1 MKNLKECLSSEGG
14 YKNTKRF
21 KENIQ
26 DEDTLNYVIETLED
40 IFQSSKSQPMSLV
53 LSMRVSLLV
62 CLAEQLTKELMDL
75 HYDCVVHSISN
86 NIVYMIEDIIMADL
100 KKNERGKFYFSD
112 QPNQSLILLGNT
124 LVRLALEC
132 IFVWNLWH
140 PNNLAITQVYQR
152 LIDKGVQFPKLH
164 YFNAQKVKE
173 YYMTVK
179 ESSKNGT
186 LYRQQSLM
194 LHEQYFEQLKKTIEK
209 NQYSNVKLHE
219 INEELKQIKHVN
231 ENQKQFIE
239 NFNRA
244 YKDYLVNNKID
255 EFNNQIQS
263 ICLEY
268 DELQSQKK
276 QNSAIQFCTYS
287 TDKQSNQFSRSMSS
301 QNSQRKNESD
311 NKQQSIEQLL
321 HENELIQAQIQS
333 FEIPKTNCHLKNTDV

>member
-1 MKNLKECLSSEGG
+1 MKNLKECLSSEGS
-14 YKNTKRF
+14 YKNIKRF

-26 DEDTLNYVIETLED
+26 DEDTLNQVVETLED
-40 IFQSSKSQPMSLV
+40 IFQSPKSQPIQLV
-53 LSMRVSLLV
+53 LAMRVSLLV

-75 HYDCVVHSISN
+75 HYDCVVYSVTN
-86 NIVYMIEDIIMADL
+86 NIIYMIEDIIMADL

-112 QPNQSLILLGNT
+112 QPDQSLLLLGNT
-124 LVRLALEC
+124 LIRLALES

-152 LIDKGVQFPKLH
+152 LIDQGVQFPKLH

-173 YYMTVK
+173 YYLTVK

-186 LYRQQSLM
+186 LYRKQSLM
-194 LHEQYFEQLKKTIEK
+194 LNDQYFDQLKQKIEK
-209 NQYSNVKLHE
+209 NQYNTIKLHE

-239 NFNRA
+239 NFNKA
-244 YKDYLVNNKID
+244 YKDYLVNNKLD
-255 EFNNQIQS
+255 EFNNQVQS

-268 DELQSQKK
+268 DELSSQKK
-276 QNSAIQFCTYS
+276 QNSAIQLCTYS
-287 TDKQSNQFSRSMSS
+287 TDKQSNQFSRSISS
-301 QNSQRKNESD
+301 QNSQQKNGSN

-333 FEIPKTNCHLKNTDV
+333 FEIPKVNSHIQNIDM

>member
-14 YKNTKRF
+14 YKNTKQF

-40 IFQSSKSQPMSLV
+40 ILQSSKSQPMSLV
-53 LSMRVSLLV
+53 LSMR
-62 CLAEQLTKELMDL
+62 LTKELMDL

-164 YFNAQKVKE
+164 YFSAQKVKE

-244 YKDYLVNNKID
+244 YKDYLVNNKIE

-287 TDKQSNQFSRSMSS
+287 TDKQSNQLSRSMSS
-301 QNSQRKNESD
+301 QNSQRKNEND
-311 NKQQSIEQLL
+311 DKQQSIEQLL

-333 FEIPKTNCHLKNTDV
+333 FEIPKTNCNLKKSEI